1 MIADG
6 KIIHLFISSLN
17 EDSMILKLLKEIE
30 ITAHYPLEPLSNGTV
45 IQYLKD
51 LITRRPITKES
62 IEAISDSSKFLLKM
76 KIRKIED
83 KQIIKLCEEIAMIK
97 GSGFENI
104 SGMTLYVF
112 LDRYLK
118 DKVNPKKLKL
128 SPKAGYLYS

>member
-1 MIADG
+1 MTSDG
-6 KIIHLFISSLN
+6 KIKHLFISSLD
-17 EDSMILKLLKEIE
+17 EDSMVLKLLREIE

-51 LITRRPITKES
+51 LISRRPITKES

-76 KIRKIED
+76 KIKKIED
-83 KQIIKLCEEIAMIK
+83 KQLLKLCEEITRNK
-97 GSGFENI
+97 GSDFEDI
-104 SGMTLYVF
+104 TGMTLYVF

-118 DKVNPKKLKL
+118 DKVNPKKRKP